1 MIKELIQKA
10 LSESETNSRVVMPG
24 TKNLNG
30 KKAYLNN
37 CKIEWPP
44 TRESFALLCKALNLK
59 VNQL

>member
-1 MIKELIQKA
+1 
-10 LSESETNSRVVMPG
+10 MPV

-30 KKAYLNN
+30 KKAYVNN

-59 VNQL
+59 VNQLQIIDAIVYCRGKKMEQEPV